1 MKTNRN
7 KFLHIW
13 EQQLAIVV
21 PHLHFDLFLQN
32 IHQNVY
38 PLTVICVWD
47 GKKPTNPNI
56 LYVPGGGS
64 FAKSSNIG
72 IAYAQSLG
80 FSYVCLIN
88 DDVEIFLYQIVELL
102 SNIEEE
108 TDLISPNTYN
118 EREESISGIYVN
130 DFFGYTRCIS
140 GRIIHLYQFFL
151 GDLKNIHSI
160 GACMIFRS
168 SFRIDN
174 RYPHGMEDI
183 EFSKRI
189 KKNRSIPN
197 TKIVSNVSILHKGQ
211 ETSHRYSYDNE
222 KKSLQG
228 RFLLFE
234 HIRMRLI
241 IGSFLYVIFKGQN
254 KRQRLSAI
262 KDALECNRFRLTRF
276 LHTQP
281 QSLRSRWFKQYKI

>member
-13 EQQLAIVV
+13 KQQLAIVV
-21 PHLHFDLFLQN
+21 PHLHFDTFLHR
-32 IHQNVY
+32 ICQNVF

-47 GKKPTNPNI
+47 GEKPRIPNI
-56 LYVPGGGS
+56 LYISGGGS

-72 IAYAQSLG
+72 VAYAQSLG

-88 DDVEIFLYQIVELL
+88 DDVEIFLDQIIELL
-102 SNIEEE
+102 KNIEES
-108 TDLISPNTYN
+108 TDLISPCTFN
-118 EREESISGIYVN
+118 EKEKSISGIYVN

-140 GRIIHLYQFFL
+140 GKMIQLYQFFI
-151 GDLKNIHSI
+151 GDTKNLHSL

-168 SFRIDN
+168 SFRIDD
-174 RYPHGMEDI
+174 RYPHGMEDV

-189 KKNRSIPN
+189 KKNRSIEN
-197 TKIVSNVSILHKGQ
+197 TKIVSNVSVLHQGQ
-211 ETSHRYSYDNE
+211 KTSKHYSYDNE

-234 HIRMRLI
+234 QRQTRLI
-241 IGSFLYVIFKGQN
+241 VGSFLHVICNGNN
-254 KRQRLSAI
+254 KRQRFIAI
-262 KDALECNRFRLTRF
+262 KHALEWNRDRLTCL
-276 LHTQP
+276 LHTQT
-281 QSLRSRWFKQYKI
+281 QSFRSRWFK